1 LVQVEKEEALQVMDH
16 QHIIHQIHLLQ
27 LVKQVVHH
35 LLLHLEELFKQ
46 QVVLV
51 DQLTQVLHFLQQEQL
66 EELVLVERQMELVD
80 MVDMV

>member
-1 LVQVEKEEALQVMDH
+1 VLVEKEEVLQVMDH
-16 QHIIHQIHLLQ
+16 QHIVHQIHLTQ
-27 LVKQVVHH
+27 LAKQVVHH

-66 EELVLVERQMELVD
+66 EELVLVERQMEPVD
-80 MVDMV
+80 MVVMV

>member
-1 LVQVEKEEALQVMDH
+1 LVLVEKEEALQVMDH
-16 QHIIHQIHLLQ
+16 QHIVHQIHLLQ
-27 LVKQVVHH
+27 LAKQVAHQSST
-35 LLLHLEELFKQ
+35 ELFKQ